1 MGDVNVHCYSV
12 GVKEKTSCEI
22 TLKNVTNTNIISFNS
37 DKFLF
42 NILLKDSV
50 DVEDLHNLLN
60 KKEKKI
66 ILECN
71 LDKDNK
77 KYKGPRKIVWRNNN
91 IAVSQG
97 GIRLEFDNNI
107 QNKIFNILT
116 LIKEIT

>member
-1 MGDVNVHCYSV
+1 MGDIHFYSV
-12 GVKEKTSCEI
+12 GVKEETSCEI
-22 TLKNVTNTNIISFNS
+22 TLKNEISSNIICFNS
-37 DKFLF
+37 SKFLF

-66 ILECN
+66 ILDCV

-77 KYKGPRKIVWRNNN
+77 TYKGPRKIVWRNNN

-107 QNKIFNILT
+107 QNKIVNILT
-116 LIKEIT
+116 LIKGIS

>member
-1 MGDVNVHCYSV
+1 MGDIHYYSV
-12 GVKEKTSCEI
+12 GGKEETSCEI
-22 TLKNVTNTNIISFNS
+22 TLKNENNINLICFNS

-50 DVEDLHNLLN
+50 DIEDLNNLLT

-66 ILECN
+66 ILDCS

-77 KYKGPRKIVWRNNN
+77 KYKGPKKVVWRNNN

-97 GIRLEFDNNI
+97 GIRLEFDSNI
-107 QNKIFNILT
+107 QNKIVNIINL
-116 LIKEIT
+116 LKGIK

>member
-1 MGDVNVHCYSV
+1 MGDVHYYSV
-12 GVKEKTSCEI
+12 GVKEETSCEI
-22 TLKNVTNTNIISFNS
+22 TLKNELNTNIICFNS

-42 NILLKDSV
+42 NIILKDSV

-66 ILECN
+66 ILDCN

-97 GIRLEFDNNI
+97 GIRLEFDTNI
-107 QNKIFNILT
+107 QNKIVNILN
-116 LIKEIT
+116 LIKGIN